1 MSMLNEEKYHGEI
14 WFPDY
19 YDDRCFCVLSY
30 KNGQVF
36 LETNLG
42 VPEIAYVNKH
52 IKILGLFTGVG
63 YLTFLDCKVRQSS
76 RGVVSSYTYKARYTF
91 VHSEEFY
98 VPELTTK
105 SFSISYNGLLDW
117 RRLESC
123 FVAKEQIINYGREE
137 SHVFEIGPKDLSIEM
152 LFFSRLNFD
161 KNKTIAQDYSKIRLN
176 YNIDVTLGRAIDD
189 YEIFQ
194 KLIQFL
200 TGNAPRFNSFDYLC
214 PTSNKWGTV
223 YFEDNGY
230 KELKTGYF
238 LIDFRDIVE
247 YLPTLIN
254 LLYTDEKF
262 LFCLDRLLDNHI
274 DGRLSHSK
282 RFTNSISTFEGF
294 HKLYSSRKNSKLNF
308 FLEEQKDL
316 IIKIMKIEESKF
328 KDFASKVVRSR
339 SYHVHANIDDYGSTN
354 IFSDF
359 ELLYISFAL
368 DVIIAIRLLEH
379 THVSSTIIDNIIY
392 HGKMTY
398 SGLQSLNRELRRDSI
413 REWQSS

>member
-1 MSMLNEEKYHGEI
+1 MLNKDKYHGEV
-14 WFPDY
+14 WFPDRE
-19 YDDRCFCVLSY
+19 DESCFCVLFY
-30 KNGQVF
+30 KDGQVF
-36 LETNLG
+36 LETNLTK
-42 VPEIAYVNKH
+42 PEHAYVNKH
-52 IKILGLFTGVG
+52 PKIMGLFTGLG
-63 YLTFLDCKVRQSS
+63 YVTFIDCELNNISEGAIK
-76 RGVVSSYTYKARYTF
+76 SYIYESRYTF

-98 VPELTTK
+98 APELTTK
-105 SFSISYNGLLDW
+105 SFSILYNGLLDW
-117 RRLESC
+117 RQWDLSL
-123 FVAKEQIINYGREE
+123 VANKQIINYGRDE
-137 SHVFEIGPKDLSIEM
+137 SHLFEVPQKNLSIEM
-152 LFFSRLNFD
+152 LFFSRLKLE
-161 KNKTIAQDYSKIRLN
+161 KNMAIAQNYSKIRLH
-176 YNIDVTLGRAIDD
+176 YDIDVPLGRAIGD

-200 TGNAPRFNSFDYLC
+200 TGKAPRFTSFGYLC
-214 PTSNKWGTV
+214 PISNKWGTV

-379 THVSSTIIDNIIY
+379 AHVSSTIIDNIIY

-398 SGLQSLNRELRRDSI
+398 SGLQSLNRELRQDSI
-413 REWQSS
+413 REWQSN

>member
-1 MSMLNEEKYHGEI
+1 MLNKDKYHGEI
-14 WFPDY
+14 WFPDRE
-19 YDDRCFCVLSY
+19 DERCFCILFY
-30 KNGQVF
+30 KDGQVF

-42 VPEIAYVNKH
+42 ISERTYVNKH
-52 IKILGLFTGVG
+52 PKIMGLFTGLG
-63 YLTFLDCKVRQSS
+63 YVTFIDCELNNISG
-76 RGVVSSYTYKARYTF
+76 GVTKSYVYESRYTF
-91 VHSEEFY
+91 VHPEEFY

-105 SFSISYNGLLDW
+105 SFSVSYNGLLDW
-117 RRLESC
+117 RRLEPC

-137 SHVFEIGPKDLSIEM
+137 SHVFEIAQKDLSVEM

-161 KNKTIAQDYSKIRLN
+161 KNKTMAQNYSKVRLH
-176 YNIDVTLGRAIDD
+176 YDVDVPLGRAIDD

-200 TGNAPRFNSFDYLC
+200 TGNAPSYNSFGYLC
-214 PTSNKWGTV
+214 PSSNKWGTV

-247 YLPTLIN
+247 HLPALVN
-254 LLYTDEKF
+254 LLYTDENF

-282 RFTNSISTFEGF
+282 RFTNSISAFEGF
-294 HKLYSSRKNSKLNF
+294 HKLYSARKNSKLNF

-339 SYHVHANIDDYGSTN
+339 SYHVHANIDDHGSTN

-379 THVSSTIIDNIIY
+379 AHVSSTIIDNIIY

-413 REWQSS
+413 REWQSN